1 MTGPVRRKLKMSNH
15 NGLVPAPGKAAIY
28 RSRLWR
34 CIVWTWD
41 KILRHGIRYLV
52 FLVFMEALSEILSKQ
67 SGLFPLR
74 SHLRIE
80 VLLLLALYW
89 AFNFVLRPG
98 KLSAFIAALPFV
110 VAYVAVDVFFVAYG
124 DVVRII
130 DLQNLPELLKALHFA
145 KDAGMLLALGLPP
158 ALLLAFAN
166 YRRYWRL
173 LTMAGLLLLGVA
185 TLEFFP
191 NAVLSGLQF
200 ARLDAEGFSDAQVV
214 NDNGRLTMALFFE
227 ASRRVAIKQTDV
239 YRKRG
244 EYDQEVRATAD
255 FIRKDGNRHDV
266 YLVVLE
272 SWVDPTLF
280 RGVTWSRDPRHPDFS
295 KLVGDEQG
303 FSISPVFGGQTA
315 QAEFEALCGVPALG
329 ELSEIEFDDF
339 TGHTTGC
346 MPSILRQAGYTTYVS
361 NVYHPDYFNSTK
373 AYTGIGFN
381 KLYFPIEYSR
391 DSDTYLSVANV
402 ADVENYLFDGDLFS
416 QNLAFVARTLREH
429 PGQPILN
436 YVLTMYGHEPH
447 DIDIEQR
454 PLVLSMKAPHDD
466 QQLLRAANQYWYR
479 TQAIAAYIRGL
490 VKLDPNSI
498 IVLVADHVPPL
509 DEGTKS
515 YKDFGY
521 LDNSDDSIHMN
532 RILVVENGKVV
543 RHKTIHHYN
552 IPSLIFD
559 YLTRHRYCAQNNCD
573 PSNAGLTDQYRLLI
587 SRAASPM

>member
-1 MTGPVRRKLKMSNH
+1 MSIQ
-15 NGLVPAPGKAAIY
+15 NGLESAHGNSAIHRSPFRRCVIWVVGKI
-28 RSRLWR
+28 RWR
-34 CIVWTWD
+34 W
-41 KILRHGIRYLV
+41 IRYLV
-52 FLVFMEALSEILSKQ
+52 FLVFMEVLSEILSRQ

-80 VLLLLALYW
+80 VPLLLALYW
-89 AFNFVLRPG
+89 AFNFALRPG
-98 KLSAFIAALPFV
+98 KLSAYVAALPFV

-130 DLQNLPELLKALHFA
+130 DLQNLPELLKVLPFV
-145 KDAGMLLALGLPP
+145 KKVGLVLALGLPP

-166 YRRYWRL
+166 YRRYWRV
-173 LTMAGLLLLGVA
+173 LTMAGLALMGVA
-185 TLEFFP
+185 TVEFFP
-191 NAVLSGLQF
+191 DAVLSGLQF
-200 ARLDAEGFSDAQVV
+200 ARLDAEGFSDAQIV
-214 NDNGRLTMALFFE
+214 NDNGRLTMALYFE
-227 ASRRVAIKQTDV
+227 ASRRVAIKQTGV
-239 YRKRG
+239 YRKRV
-244 EYDQEVRATAD
+244 EFDQEVRATAD
-255 FIRKDGNRHDV
+255 FIRKDGSRHNV

-280 RGVTWSRDPRHPDFS
+280 RGVTFSRNPQHPDFTQ
-295 KLVGDEQG
+295 LVGEKQG

-339 TGHTTGC
+339 TGHETGC
-346 MPSILRQAGYTTYVS
+346 MPNILHQAGYTTYVS

-373 AYTGIGFN
+373 AYTGIGFE

-391 DSDTYLSVANV
+391 DRDTYLSVANV

-447 DIDIEQR
+447 DIDTEQR

-479 TQAIAAYIRGL
+479 TQAIAAYIHGL
-490 VKLDPNSI
+490 IKLDPNSI
-498 IVLVADHVPPL
+498 IILVADHVPPL

-532 RILVVENGKVV
+532 RILVVESGKVV
-543 RHKTIHHYN
+543 QHKTIHHYD
-552 IPSLIFD
+552 IPLLIYD
-559 YLTRHRYCAQNNCD
+559 YLTSQRYCAQYNCD
-573 PSNAGLTDQYRLLI
+573 LSSAELENKYRLLI
-587 SRAASPM
+587 ARAVSPM